1 MFQNN
6 LLMGAASIS
15 AGGIT
20 VDNSVL
26 YNDDDS
32 PRLTRTPSSA
42 GNQLAGSI
50 SLWYKRG
57 NLGSIM
63 QLFNAGAGDD
73 ITFNASDK
81 LTFTDSSGV
90 SYITTQVF
98 RDPTAWGHL
107 LFAWDTT
114 LATAGD
120 RLRIYHNGIEITAF
134 DTETNP
140 SRNDRFEISNTVLQT
155 IGANESGTEE
165 FDGYLSQVY
174 YVDGQQLTSTDFGEF
189 DDNGVWR
196 PIEFSG
202 PSAAGST
209 PTIAFADSATSSSTA
224 TTYTFSGMD
233 IGTASSGREIL
244 VGVSGAGADVTL
256 NSVTVGG
263 VAATFVA
270 EQDQAAVLV
279 SLYRAAVPTGTTAD
293 VVVVFSAN
301 KTSCGVATYEC
312 TDLPTFPYDVIG
324 ATTSSS
330 TANRS
335 LTVNVPANG
344 TVMGF
349 IVWDANPV
357 ATTTWTGITET
368 FDDQVKVNNSQFS
381 GAMSTFGSAQA
392 VTMTMDPSGTNTQ
405 ESREL
410 AVSWGIKAADYGTN
424 GFKLD
429 FSNSTLLGLDAAGA
443 AASSTTY
450 RYLKLNVTDVTSTG
464 YVSLGEMEYYVGAT
478 LYPTQTMT
486 GNSAPSPLVASSDS
500 DTGTGAGLAY
510 LAFDDNINTH
520 WQTANG
526 TVTAYLK
533 IDLGS
538 GNGIAPTSFRLGA
551 PETPDRTPNDFTIQ
565 GSNNDS
571 DYTILATYSGF
582 STPTP
587 TARTFSGYAPITTG
601 NNFVSSGLAAADQVS
616 DTPTNNF
623 CTMSPIDKNTN
634 ITLSD
639 GNLTTT
645 GSGSS
650 WHHGR
655 GTLFAT
661 SGKWYY
667 EWIPDSGSYALAG
680 WMTNIGSDHNEEEGD
695 PETAQYR
702 GIGGGLGVTLG
713 NQTTITS
720 VANFAVDDV
729 IMMAIDIDTGEVWVG
744 VNGTWEDDEDPGAGG
759 TPVGTWTSFTGTAFA
774 PWTGQ
779 FSNANS
785 FNFGQTAFAHTIPT
799 GFSAWSTANLPAP
812 QRIDDVDSQFVGA
825 YDTGTNIVATLN
837 AARNETWTN
846 YINMYR
852 LVSTSGTGANWQ
864 FSDDTSNQL
873 TLPGPSPGAKSS
885 FVNPSVTSASGS
897 WNGYTWRVGAEYGV
911 YTAEIS
917 HTNGSD
923 TDQAHGLTSDSSRFM
938 AHSKRSDAADEWWI
952 VHPDLSSGNNINFYW
967 AAEVA
972 TEYVTVD
979 GTNVTVKA
987 TNATGTYRVIVWA
1000 EMSGW
1005 RKFSKFE
1012 GNTNVDGPFLWVGG
1026 TPKLHVA
1033 KRSTAGEDYHTN
1045 LRARDPNGNPMTHQ
1059 VTFDWTNG
1067 ETTTMPIDGTAGGV
1081 KLRMAPAQANGP
1093 AMITWQECT
1102 PFGGDGV
1109 SPATAV

>member
-15 AGGIT
+15 AGGLT
-20 VDNSVL
+20 VDNSVR

-32 PRLTRTPSSA
+32 PRLYRTPSVA
-42 GNQLAGSI
+42 GNRMIGSI
-50 SLWYKRG
+50 SLWYKRC
-57 NLGSIM
+57 NLGSIQ

-98 RDPTAWGHL
+98 RDPSAWGHL

-114 LATAGD
+114 LAAAGD
-120 RLRIYHNGIEITAF
+120 RLRIYHNGVEITAF

-140 SRNDRFEISNTVLQT
+140 SEGDAFEISNTVRQT
-155 IGANESGTEE
+155 IGANESDTEE
-165 FDGYLSQVY
+165 FDGYLSQFY
-174 YVDGQQLTSTDFGEF
+174 YVDGQQLTPSSFGES

-196 PIEFSG
+196 PIAFAGGGTGYTGDVVPVMTGATSPSGEVTVTGTYTTYYGYKAFDHQPWAASNAGWINSGTGEAFIAYEFASSKTITMYTIMSRNAPESPEDFTFDGWNGSAWVELDSVTGESWTGTGQTKVYKFTNTTAYIKYRLNTTLVQTHESEYCAVMNLTMHEASSG
-202 PSAAGST
+202 YST
-209 PTIAFADSATSSSTA
+209 NGFFLDFADSSDFGNDTS
-224 TTYTFSGMD
+224 
-233 IGTASSGREIL
+233 
-244 VGVSGAGADVTL
+244 
-256 NSVTVGG
+256 
-263 VAATFVA
+263 
-270 EQDQAAVLV
+270 
-279 SLYRAAVPTGTTAD
+279 
-293 VVVVFSAN
+293 
-301 KTSCGVATYEC
+301 
-312 TDLPTFPYDVIG
+312 
-324 ATTSSS
+324 
-330 TANRS
+330 
-335 LTVNVPANG
+335 
-344 TVMGF
+344 
-349 IVWDANPV
+349 
-357 ATTTWTGITET
+357 
-368 FDDQVKVNNSQFS
+368 
-381 GAMSTFGSAQA
+381 
-392 VTMTMDPSGTNTQ
+392 
-405 ESREL
+405 
-410 AVSWGIKAADYGTN
+410 
-424 GFKLD
+424 
-429 FSNSTLLGLDAAGA
+429 
-443 AASSTTY
+443 
-450 RYLKLNVTDVTSTG
+450 
-464 YVSLGEMEYYVGAT
+464 
-478 LYPTQTMT
+478 
-486 GNSAPSPLVASSDS
+486 GNS
-500 DTGTGAGLAY
+500 
-510 LAFDDNINTH
+510 N
-520 WQTANG
+520 
-526 TVTAYLK
+526 
-533 IDLGS
+533 
-538 GNGIAPTSFRLGA
+538 
-551 PETPDRTPNDFTIQ
+551 
-565 GSNNDS
+565 
-571 DYTILATYSGF
+571 DYT
-582 STPTP
+582 
-587 TARTFSGYAPITTG
+587 
-601 NNFVSSGLAAADQVS
+601 SSGLAANDQVS
-616 DTPTNNF
+616 DTPTDNF
-623 CTMSPIDKNTN
+623 CVMSPIDKSSS
-634 ITLSD
+634 ITLSN
-639 GNLTTT
+639 GNLTST
-645 GSGSS
+645 GSGG
-650 WHHGR
+650 WYHGS
-655 GTLFAT
+655 GTLFAS

-667 EWIPDSGSYALAG
+667 EWTPDSGSYALAG
-680 WMTNIGSDHNEEEGD
+680 WITNIPNDHTEEEGD

-702 GIGGGLGVTLG
+702 GIGAGLGVTLG

-779 FSNANS
+779 YSNANS